1 MVWRLFPA
9 SKDPMRK
16 RSLLLSLENAFETL
30 SISAPTVMDALRG
43 RLTREAS
50 DRRLASWS
58 ARVVANAAITIDT
71 RGQENVDPAATY
83 LVMSNH
89 QSHYD
94 IAVLYSVLGSSIRM
108 IAKRELFDVPIFGR
122 AMREA
127 GFISLDRQN
136 RSSALQS
143 LDDAKA
149 KLASGIS
156 IWIAPE
162 GTRSQTG
169 ELLPFKKGGFAI
181 AQATGTTILPLSIQ
195 GTRDVLQANALRS
208 RAGCTVSVTI
218 HPPIDPTTF
227 TGEPKA
233 SREALIAAVRGTIAR
248 GL

>member
-1 MVWRLFPA
+1 
-9 SKDPMRK
+9 MRT
-16 RSLLLSLENAFETL
+16 RSLLLSLENAYETL
-30 SISAPTVMDALRG
+30 SISAPTVLDALRG

-50 DRRLASWS
+50 DRRLASWA
-58 ARVVANAAITIDT
+58 ARVVANAAIAIEVKG
-71 RGQENVDPAATY
+71 RAHADPAATY

-94 IAVLYSVLGSSIRM
+94 VAVLYSVLGSSIRM

-127 GFISLDRQN
+127 GFISIDRQN
-136 RSSALQS
+136 RSSAIQS

-149 KLASGIS
+149 KLASGTS

-181 AQATGTTILPLSIQ
+181 AQATGTTVLPVSIQ
-195 GTRDVLQANALRS
+195 GTRDVLEANALRS
-208 RAGCTVSVTI
+208 RAGCSVTVTI
-218 HPPIDPTTF
+218 HPPIDPKSF

-233 SREALIAAVRGTIAR
+233 ARDALSDAVRTAIAS

>member
-1 MVWRLFPA
+1 
-9 SKDPMRK
+9 MRR
-16 RSLLLSLENAFETL
+16 RSLLLSLENAYETL
-30 SISAPTVMDALRG
+30 AISAPTVMDAVRG

-58 ARVVANAAITIDT
+58 ARVVANAAMTIDVKG
-71 RGQENVDPAATY
+71 RDNVDPAVTY

-94 IAVLYSVLGSSIRM
+94 VAVLYCVLGSSIRM

-127 GFISLDRQN
+127 GFISIDRQN

-149 KLASGIS
+149 KLASGTS

-162 GTRSQTG
+162 GTRSETG
-169 ELLPFKKGGFAI
+169 ALLPFKKGGFAI
-181 AQATGTTILPLSIQ
+181 AQATGTMVLPVSIR
-195 GTRDVLQANALRS
+195 GTRDVLQASALRS
-208 RAGCTVSVTI
+208 RAGCSVTVTI
-218 HPPIDPTTF
+218 HTPIDPRTF

-233 SREALIAAVRGTIAR
+233 ARDALADAVRGTIAS